1 MSVDRSMVYLPI
13 IGALI
18 AFGIVVFI
26 GPGMIRYLTKLKFG
40 QSVRVDGPRR
50 HLQKAGTPTMGGIM
64 IVIGLVIAALIIG
77 KGSTHLLFAIFITAA
92 YGAIGFLDDLLIILT
107 RRSLGLKARQKLFGQ
122 MFIAVLVALYA
133 LSRSDIGTTVL
144 IPFTEMSVEL
154 PVAVYVILVLGV
166 MLGTTNAVNLTDG
179 LDGLAAG
186 SVTIAAASYGVIA
199 YLLGS
204 VDLAVF
210 AGSLAGTCL
219 GFVWFNAHPAAVFMG
234 DTGALALGAA
244 LGILAILTRTPFHLA
259 IVGGLFVI
267 ETLSDIIQVVYF
279 RLTKGKRFFKM
290 APLHHHFEL
299 VGWEEPKIVARF
311 WLIGIFF
318 ALLGLLAVL

>member
-1 MSVDRSMVYLPI
+1 MEQTVYSPLF
-13 IGALI
+13 GALT
-18 AFGIVVFI
+18 AFVVVVLI
-26 GPGMIRYLTKLKFG
+26 GPGIIRYLTKLKFG
-40 QSVRVDGPRR
+40 QNVRVDGPRR

-64 IVIGLVIAALIIG
+64 ILIGLVFAALVLG
-77 KGSTHLLFAIFITAA
+77 KNSSHLLFALFITAA
-92 YGAIGFLDDLLIILT
+92 YGAIGFLDDLLIIVT
-107 RRSLGLKARQKLFGQ
+107 RSSLGLKARQKLFGQ
-122 MFIAVLVALYA
+122 IFIAVLVALYA
-133 LSRSDIGTTVL
+133 LSRDDIGTAVL
-144 IPFTEMSVEL
+144 IPFTETTIEL
-154 PVAVYVILVLGV
+154 PVVVYVLLTLGV

-186 SVTIAAASYGVIA
+186 AVAIAAASYGVIG
-199 YLLGS
+199 YLLDS

-210 AGSLAGTCL
+210 AGSLVGACL
-219 GFVWFNAHPAAVFMG
+219 GFVWFNSHPAAVFMG

-244 LGILAILTRTPFHLA
+244 LGITAILTRTPFHLA

-299 VGWEEPKIVARF
+299 SGWEEPKIVARF
-311 WLIGIFF
+311 WLIGLF
-318 ALLGLLAVL
+318 LLCWGCWQSSNRI

>member
-1 MSVDRSMVYLPI
+1 MEQTVYSPLF
-13 IGALI
+13 GALT
-18 AFGIVVFI
+18 AFVVVVLI
-26 GPGMIRYLTKLKFG
+26 GPGIIRYLTKLKFG
-40 QSVRVDGPRR
+40 QNVRVDGPRR

-64 IVIGLVIAALIIG
+64 ILIGLVFAALVLG
-77 KGSTHLLFAIFITAA
+77 KNSSHLLFALFITAA
-92 YGAIGFLDDLLIILT
+92 YGAIGFLDDLLIIVT
-107 RRSLGLKARQKLFGQ
+107 RSSLGLKARQKLFGQ
-122 MFIAVLVALYA
+122 IFIAVLVALYA
-133 LSRSDIGTTVL
+133 LSRDDIGTAVL
-144 IPFTEMSVEL
+144 IPFTETTIEL
-154 PVAVYVILVLGV
+154 PVVVYVLLTLGV

-186 SVTIAAASYGVIA
+186 AVAIAAASYGVIG
-199 YLLGS
+199 YLLDS

-210 AGSLAGTCL
+210 AGSLVGACL
-219 GFVWFNAHPAAVFMG
+219 GFVWFNSHPAAVFMG

-244 LGILAILTRTPFHLA
+244 LGITAILTRTPLHLA

-299 VGWEEPKIVARF
+299 SGWEEPKIVARF
-311 WLIGIFF
+311 WLIGLFF

>member
-1 MSVDRSMVYLPI
+1 VYSPLF
-13 IGALI
+13 GALT
-18 AFGIVVFI
+18 AFVVVVLI
-26 GPGMIRYLTKLKFG
+26 GPGIIRYLTKLKFG
-40 QSVRVDGPRR
+40 QNVRVDGPRR

-64 IVIGLVIAALIIG
+64 ILIGLVFAALVLG
-77 KGSTHLLFAIFITAA
+77 KNSSHLLFALFITAA
-92 YGAIGFLDDLLIILT
+92 YGAIGFLDDLLIIVT
-107 RRSLGLKARQKLFGQ
+107 RSSLGLKARQKLFGQ
-122 MFIAVLVALYA
+122 IFIAVLVALYA
-133 LSRSDIGTTVL
+133 LSRDDIGTAVL
-144 IPFTEMSVEL
+144 IPFTETTIEL
-154 PVAVYVILVLGV
+154 PVVVYVLLTLGV

-186 SVTIAAASYGVIA
+186 AVAIAAASYGVIG
-199 YLLGS
+199 YLLDS

-210 AGSLAGTCL
+210 AGSLVGACL
-219 GFVWFNAHPAAVFMG
+219 GFVWFNSHPAAVFMG

-244 LGILAILTRTPFHLA
+244 LGITAILTRTPFHLA

-299 VGWEEPKIVARF
+299 SGWEEPKIVARF
-311 WLIGIFF
+311 WLIGLFF

>member
-1 MSVDRSMVYLPI
+1 MVYLPI

-311 WLIGIFF
+311 WLIGLFF
-318 ALLGLLAVL
+318 ALVGLLAVL

>member
-1 MSVDRSMVYLPI
+1 MDRSMVYLPI

-199 YLLGS
+199 YLLGN

-210 AGSLAGTCL
+210 AGSLAGACL

-311 WLIGIFF
+311 WLIGLFF
-318 ALLGLLAVL
+318 ALVGLLAVL

>member
-1 MSVDRSMVYLPI
+1 MVYLPI

-199 YLLGS
+199 YLLGN

-210 AGSLAGTCL
+210 AGSLAGACL

-234 DTGALALGAA
+234 DTGALAVGAA

>member
-1 MSVDRSMVYLPI
+1 MVYLPI

-186 SVTIAAASYGVIA
+186 SMTIAAASYGVIA

-234 DTGALALGAA
+234 DTGALAVGAA

-311 WLIGIFF
+311 WLIGLFF
-318 ALLGLLAVL
+318 ALVGLLAVL

>member
-1 MSVDRSMVYLPI
+1 MYSPLF
-13 IGALI
+13 GALT
-18 AFGIVVFI
+18 AFVVVVLI
-26 GPGMIRYLTKLKFG
+26 GPGIIRYLTKLKFG
-40 QSVRVDGPRR
+40 QNVRVDGPRR

-64 IVIGLVIAALIIG
+64 ILIGLVFAALVLG
-77 KGSTHLLFAIFITAA
+77 KNSSHLLFALFITAA
-92 YGAIGFLDDLLIILT
+92 YGAIGFLDDLLIIVT
-107 RRSLGLKARQKLFGQ
+107 RSSLGLKARQKLFGQ
-122 MFIAVLVALYA
+122 IFIAVLVALYA
-133 LSRSDIGTTVL
+133 LSRDDIGTAVL
-144 IPFTEMSVEL
+144 IPFTETTIEL
-154 PVAVYVILVLGV
+154 PVVVYVLLTLGV

-186 SVTIAAASYGVIA
+186 AVAIAAASYGVIG
-199 YLLGS
+199 YLLDS

-210 AGSLAGTCL
+210 AGSLVGACL
-219 GFVWFNAHPAAVFMG
+219 GFVWFNSHPAAVFMG

-244 LGILAILTRTPFHLA
+244 LGITAILTRTPFHLA

-299 VGWEEPKIVARF
+299 SGWEEPKIVARF
-311 WLIGIFF
+311 WLIGLFF

>member
-1 MSVDRSMVYLPI
+1 MVYLPI

-199 YLLGS
+199 YLLGN

-311 WLIGIFF
+311 WLIGLFF
-318 ALLGLLAVL
+318 ALVGLLAVL

>member
-1 MSVDRSMVYLPI
+1 MVYLPI

-186 SVTIAAASYGVIA
+186 SMTIAAASYGVIA

-311 WLIGIFF
+311 WLIGLFF
-318 ALLGLLAVL
+318 ALVGLLAVL

>member
-311 WLIGIFF
+311 WLIGLFF
-318 ALLGLLAVL
+318 ALVGLLAVL

>member
-1 MSVDRSMVYLPI
+1 MVYLPI

>member
-1 MSVDRSMVYLPI
+1 MDQTVYSPLF
-13 IGALI
+13 GALT
-18 AFGIVVFI
+18 AFVVVVLI
-26 GPGMIRYLTKLKFG
+26 GPGVIRYLTKLKFG
-40 QSVRVDGPRR
+40 QNVRVDGPRR

-64 IVIGLVIAALIIG
+64 ILIGLVFAALVLG
-77 KGSTHLLFAIFITAA
+77 KNSSHLLFALFITAA
-92 YGAIGFLDDLLIILT
+92 YGAIGFLDDLLIIVT
-107 RRSLGLKARQKLFGQ
+107 RSSLGLKARQKLFGQ
-122 MFIAVLVALYA
+122 IFIAVLAALYA
-133 LSRSDIGTTVL
+133 LSRDDIGTAVL
-144 IPFTEMSVEL
+144 IPFTETTIEL
-154 PVAVYVILVLGV
+154 PVVVYVLLTLGV

-186 SVTIAAASYGVIA
+186 AVAIAAASYGVIG
-199 YLLGS
+199 YLLDS

-210 AGSLAGTCL
+210 AGSLVGACL
-219 GFVWFNAHPAAVFMG
+219 GFVWFNSHPAAVFMG

-244 LGILAILTRTPFHLA
+244 LGITAILTRTPFHLA

-299 VGWEEPKIVARF
+299 SGWEEPKIVARF
-311 WLIGIFF
+311 WLIGLFF

>member
-186 SVTIAAASYGVIA
+186 SMTIAAASYGVIA
-199 YLLGS
+199 YLLGN

-311 WLIGIFF
+311 WLIGLFF
-318 ALLGLLAVL
+318 ALVGLLAVL

>member
-199 YLLGS
+199 YLLGN

-210 AGSLAGTCL
+210 AGSLAGACL

-234 DTGALALGAA
+234 DTGALAVGAA

-311 WLIGIFF
+311 WLIGLFF
-318 ALLGLLAVL
+318 ALVGLLAVL

>member
-1 MSVDRSMVYLPI
+1 MVYLPI

-107 RRSLGLKARQKLFGQ
+107 RRSLGLKARQNLFGQ

>member
-1 MSVDRSMVYLPI
+1 MEQTVYSPLF
-13 IGALI
+13 GALT
-18 AFGIVVFI
+18 AFVVVVLI
-26 GPGMIRYLTKLKFG
+26 GPGVIRYLTKLKFG
-40 QSVRVDGPRR
+40 QNVRVDGPRR

-64 IVIGLVIAALIIG
+64 ILIGLVFAALVLG
-77 KGSTHLLFAIFITAA
+77 KNSSHLLFALFITAA
-92 YGAIGFLDDLLIILT
+92 YGAIGFLDDLLIIVT
-107 RRSLGLKARQKLFGQ
+107 RSSLGLKARQKLFGQ
-122 MFIAVLVALYA
+122 IFIAVLVALYA
-133 LSRSDIGTTVL
+133 LSRDDIGTAVL
-144 IPFTEMSVEL
+144 IPFTETTIEL
-154 PVAVYVILVLGV
+154 PVVVYVLLTLGV

-186 SVTIAAASYGVIA
+186 AVAIAAASYGVIG
-199 YLLGS
+199 YLLDS

-210 AGSLAGTCL
+210 AGSLVGACL
-219 GFVWFNAHPAAVFMG
+219 GFVWFNSHPAAVFMG

-244 LGILAILTRTPFHLA
+244 LGITAILTRTPFHLA

-299 VGWEEPKIVARF
+299 SGWEEPKIVARF
-311 WLIGIFF
+311 WLIGLFF

>member
-1 MSVDRSMVYLPI
+1 
-13 IGALI
+13 
-18 AFGIVVFI
+18 
-26 GPGMIRYLTKLKFG
+26 
-40 QSVRVDGPRR
+40 
-50 HLQKAGTPTMGGIM
+50 MGGIM
-64 IVIGLVIAALIIG
+64 ILIGLVFAALVLG
-77 KGSTHLLFAIFITAA
+77 KNSSHLLFALFITTA
-92 YGAIGFLDDLLIILT
+92 YGAIGFLDDLLIIVT
-107 RRSLGLKARQKLFGQ
+107 RSSLGLKARQKLFGQ
-122 MFIAVLVALYA
+122 IFIAVLVALYA
-133 LSRSDIGTTVL
+133 LSRDDIGTAVL
-144 IPFTEMSVEL
+144 IPFTETTIEL
-154 PVAVYVILVLGV
+154 PVVVYVLLTLGV

-186 SVTIAAASYGVIA
+186 AVAIAAASYGVIG
-199 YLLGS
+199 YLLDS

-210 AGSLAGTCL
+210 AGSLVGACL
-219 GFVWFNAHPAAVFMG
+219 GFVWFNSHPAAVFMG

-244 LGILAILTRTPFHLA
+244 LGITAILTRTPFHLA

-299 VGWEEPKIVARF
+299 SGWEEPKIVARF
-311 WLIGIFF
+311 WLIGLFF

>member
-1 MSVDRSMVYLPI
+1 MEQTVYSPLF
-13 IGALI
+13 GALT
-18 AFGIVVFI
+18 AFVVVVLI
-26 GPGMIRYLTKLKFG
+26 GPGIIRYLTKLKFG
-40 QSVRVDGPRR
+40 QNVRVDGPRR

-64 IVIGLVIAALIIG
+64 ILIGLVFAALVLG
-77 KGSTHLLFAIFITAA
+77 KNSSHLLFALFITAA
-92 YGAIGFLDDLLIILT
+92 YGAIGFLDDLLIIVT
-107 RRSLGLKARQKLFGQ
+107 RSSLGLKARQKLFGQ
-122 MFIAVLVALYA
+122 FFIAVLVALYA
-133 LSRSDIGTTVL
+133 LSRDDIGTAVL
-144 IPFTEMSVEL
+144 IPFTETTIEL
-154 PVAVYVILVLGV
+154 PVVVYVLLTLGV

-186 SVTIAAASYGVIA
+186 AVAIAAASYGVIG
-199 YLLGS
+199 YLLDS

-210 AGSLAGTCL
+210 AGSLVGACL
-219 GFVWFNAHPAAVFMG
+219 GFVWFNSHPAAVFMG

-244 LGILAILTRTPFHLA
+244 LGITAILTRTPFHLA

-299 VGWEEPKIVARF
+299 SGWEEPKIVARF
-311 WLIGIFF
+311 WLIGLFF

>member
-1 MSVDRSMVYLPI
+1 MEQTVYSPLF
-13 IGALI
+13 GALT
-18 AFGIVVFI
+18 AFVVVVLI
-26 GPGMIRYLTKLKFG
+26 GPGIIRYLTKLKFG
-40 QSVRVDGPRR
+40 QNVRVDGPRR

-64 IVIGLVIAALIIG
+64 ILIGLVFAALVLG
-77 KGSTHLLFAIFITAA
+77 KNSSHLLFALFITAA
-92 YGAIGFLDDLLIILT
+92 YGAIGFLDDLLIIVT
-107 RRSLGLKARQKLFGQ
+107 RSSLGLKARQKLFGQ
-122 MFIAVLVALYA
+122 IFIAVLAALYA
-133 LSRSDIGTTVL
+133 LSRDDIGTAVL
-144 IPFTEMSVEL
+144 IPFTETTIEL
-154 PVAVYVILVLGV
+154 PVVVYVLLTLGV

-186 SVTIAAASYGVIA
+186 AVAIAAASYGVIG
-199 YLLGS
+199 YLLDS

-210 AGSLAGTCL
+210 AGSLVGACL
-219 GFVWFNAHPAAVFMG
+219 GFVWFNSHPAAVFMG

-244 LGILAILTRTPFHLA
+244 LGITAISTRTPFHLA

-299 VGWEEPKIVARF
+299 SGWEEPKIVARF
-311 WLIGIFF
+311 WLIGLFF

>member
-1 MSVDRSMVYLPI
+1 MVYLPI

-186 SVTIAAASYGVIA
+186 SMTIAAASYGVIA
-199 YLLGS
+199 YLLGN

-311 WLIGIFF
+311 WLIGLFF
-318 ALLGLLAVL
+318 ALVGLLAVL

>member
-1 MSVDRSMVYLPI
+1 
-13 IGALI
+13 
-18 AFGIVVFI
+18 
-26 GPGMIRYLTKLKFG
+26 
-40 QSVRVDGPRR
+40 
-50 HLQKAGTPTMGGIM
+50 M

-311 WLIGIFF
+311 WLIGLFF
-318 ALLGLLAVL
+318 ALVGLLAVL

>member
-1 MSVDRSMVYLPI
+1 MVYLPI

-186 SVTIAAASYGVIA
+186 SMTIAAASYGVIA
-199 YLLGS
+199 YLLGN

-210 AGSLAGTCL
+210 AGSLAGACL

-234 DTGALALGAA
+234 DTGALAVGAA

>member
-1 MSVDRSMVYLPI
+1 MDRSMVYLPI

-199 YLLGS
+199 YLLGN

>member
-1 MSVDRSMVYLPI
+1 VEQTVYSPLF
-13 IGALI
+13 GALT
-18 AFGIVVFI
+18 AFVVVVLI
-26 GPGMIRYLTKLKFG
+26 GPGIIRYLTKLKFG
-40 QSVRVDGPRR
+40 QNVRVDGPRR

-64 IVIGLVIAALIIG
+64 ILIGLVFAALVLG
-77 KGSTHLLFAIFITAA
+77 KNSSHLLFALFITAA
-92 YGAIGFLDDLLIILT
+92 YGAIGFLDDLLIIVT
-107 RRSLGLKARQKLFGQ
+107 RSSLGLKARQKLFGQ
-122 MFIAVLVALYA
+122 IFIAVLAALYA
-133 LSRSDIGTTVL
+133 LSRDDIGTAVL
-144 IPFTEMSVEL
+144 IPFTETTIEL
-154 PVAVYVILVLGV
+154 PVVVYVLLTLGV

-186 SVTIAAASYGVIA
+186 AVAIAAASYGVIG
-199 YLLGS
+199 YLLDS

-210 AGSLAGTCL
+210 AGSLVGACL
-219 GFVWFNAHPAAVFMG
+219 GFVWFNSHPAAVFMG

-244 LGILAILTRTPFHLA
+244 LGITAILTRTPFHLA

-299 VGWEEPKIVARF
+299 SGWEEPKIVARF
-311 WLIGIFF
+311 WLIGLFF

>member
-1 MSVDRSMVYLPI
+1 MEQTVYSPLF
-13 IGALI
+13 GALT
-18 AFGIVVFI
+18 AFVVVVLI
-26 GPGMIRYLTKLKFG
+26 GPGIIRYLTKLKFG
-40 QSVRVDGPRR
+40 QNVRVDGPRR

-64 IVIGLVIAALIIG
+64 ILIGLVFAALVLG
-77 KGSTHLLFAIFITAA
+77 KNSSHLLFALFITAA
-92 YGAIGFLDDLLIILT
+92 YGAIGFLDDLLIIVT
-107 RRSLGLKARQKLFGQ
+107 RSSLGLKARQKLFGQ
-122 MFIAVLVALYA
+122 IFIAVLAALYA
-133 LSRSDIGTTVL
+133 LSRDDIGTAVL
-144 IPFTEMSVEL
+144 IPFTETTIEL
-154 PVAVYVILVLGV
+154 PVVVYVLLTLGV

-186 SVTIAAASYGVIA
+186 AVAIAAASYGVIG
-199 YLLGS
+199 YLLDS

-210 AGSLAGTCL
+210 AGSLVGACL
-219 GFVWFNAHPAAVFMG
+219 GFVWFNSHPAAVFMG

-244 LGILAILTRTPFHLA
+244 LGITAILTRTPFHLA

-299 VGWEEPKIVARF
+299 SGWEEPKIVARF
-311 WLIGIFF
+311 WLIGLFF

>member
-1 MSVDRSMVYLPI
+1 MEQTVYSPLF
-13 IGALI
+13 GALT
-18 AFGIVVFI
+18 AFVVVVLI
-26 GPGMIRYLTKLKFG
+26 GPGIIRYLTKLKFG
-40 QSVRVDGPRR
+40 QNVRVDGPRR

-64 IVIGLVIAALIIG
+64 ILIGLVFAALVLG
-77 KGSTHLLFAIFITAA
+77 KNSSHLLFALFITAA
-92 YGAIGFLDDLLIILT
+92 YGAIGFLDDLLIIVT
-107 RRSLGLKARQKLFGQ
+107 RSSLGLKARQKLFGQ
-122 MFIAVLVALYA
+122 IFIAVLVALYA
-133 LSRSDIGTTVL
+133 LSRDDIGTAVL
-144 IPFTEMSVEL
+144 IPFTETTIEL
-154 PVAVYVILVLGV
+154 PVVVYVLLTLGV

-186 SVTIAAASYGVIA
+186 AVAIAAASYGVIG
-199 YLLGS
+199 YLLDS

-210 AGSLAGTCL
+210 AGSLVGACL
-219 GFVWFNAHPAAVFMG
+219 GFVWFNSHPAAVFMG

-244 LGILAILTRTPFHLA
+244 LGITAILTRTPFHLA

-299 VGWEEPKIVARF
+299 SGWEEPKIVARF
-311 WLIGIFF
+311 WLIGLFF

>member
-1 MSVDRSMVYLPI
+1 MEQTVYSPLF
-13 IGALI
+13 GALT
-18 AFGIVVFI
+18 AFVVVVLI
-26 GPGMIRYLTKLKFG
+26 GPGIIRYLTKLKFG
-40 QSVRVDGPRR
+40 QNVRADGPRR

-64 IVIGLVIAALIIG
+64 ILIGLVFAALVLG
-77 KGSTHLLFAIFITAA
+77 KNSSHLLFALFITAA
-92 YGAIGFLDDLLIILT
+92 YGAIGFLDDLLIIVT
-107 RRSLGLKARQKLFGQ
+107 RSSLGLKARQKLFGQ
-122 MFIAVLVALYA
+122 IFIAVLVALYA
-133 LSRSDIGTTVL
+133 LSRDDIGTAVL
-144 IPFTEMSVEL
+144 IPFTETTIEL
-154 PVAVYVILVLGV
+154 PVVVYVLLTLGV

-186 SVTIAAASYGVIA
+186 AVAIAAASYGVIG
-199 YLLGS
+199 YLLDS

-210 AGSLAGTCL
+210 AGSLVGACL
-219 GFVWFNAHPAAVFMG
+219 GFVWFNSHPAAVFMG

-244 LGILAILTRTPFHLA
+244 LGITAILTRTPFHLA

-299 VGWEEPKIVARF
+299 SGWEEPKIVARF
-311 WLIGIFF
+311 WLIGLFF

>member
-1 MSVDRSMVYLPI
+1 MEQTVYSPLF
-13 IGALI
+13 GALT
-18 AFGIVVFI
+18 AFVVVVLI
-26 GPGMIRYLTKLKFG
+26 GPGVIRYLTKLKFG
-40 QSVRVDGPRR
+40 QNVRVDGPRR

-64 IVIGLVIAALIIG
+64 ILIGLVFAALVLG
-77 KGSTHLLFAIFITAA
+77 KNSSHLLFALFITAA
-92 YGAIGFLDDLLIILT
+92 YGAIGFLDDLLIIVT
-107 RRSLGLKARQKLFGQ
+107 RSSLGLKARQKLFGQ
-122 MFIAVLVALYA
+122 IFIAVLAALYA
-133 LSRSDIGTTVL
+133 LSRDDIGTAVL
-144 IPFTEMSVEL
+144 IPFTETTIEL
-154 PVAVYVILVLGV
+154 PVVVYVLLTLGV

-186 SVTIAAASYGVIA
+186 AVAIAAASYGVIG
-199 YLLGS
+199 YLLDS

-210 AGSLAGTCL
+210 AGSLVGACL
-219 GFVWFNAHPAAVFMG
+219 GFVWFNSHPAAVFMG

-244 LGILAILTRTPFHLA
+244 LGITAILTRTPFHLA

-299 VGWEEPKIVARF
+299 SGWEEPKIVARF
-311 WLIGIFF
+311 WLIGLFF

>member
-1 MSVDRSMVYLPI
+1 VEQTVYSPLF
-13 IGALI
+13 GALT
-18 AFGIVVFI
+18 AFVVVVLI
-26 GPGMIRYLTKLKFG
+26 GPGIIRYLTKLKFG
-40 QSVRVDGPRR
+40 QNVRVDGPRR

-64 IVIGLVIAALIIG
+64 ILIGLVFAALVLG
-77 KGSTHLLFAIFITAA
+77 KNSSHLLFALFITAA
-92 YGAIGFLDDLLIILT
+92 YGAIGFLDDLLIIVT
-107 RRSLGLKARQKLFGQ
+107 RSSLGLKARQKLFGQ
-122 MFIAVLVALYA
+122 IFIAVLVALYA
-133 LSRSDIGTTVL
+133 LSRDDIGTAVL
-144 IPFTEMSVEL
+144 IPFTETTIEL
-154 PVAVYVILVLGV
+154 PVVVYVLLTLGV

-186 SVTIAAASYGVIA
+186 AVAIAAASYGVIG
-199 YLLGS
+199 YLLDS

-210 AGSLAGTCL
+210 AGSLVGACL
-219 GFVWFNAHPAAVFMG
+219 GFVWFNSHPAAVFMG

-244 LGILAILTRTPFHLA
+244 LGITAILTRTPFHLA

-299 VGWEEPKIVARF
+299 SGWEEPKIVARF
-311 WLIGIFF
+311 WLIGLFF